1 MNLSMALN
9 IMPIPKRDEYLEI
22 IRQVFHEDE
31 NDIVPD
37 YDEDLFENENQQAF
51 LDAGHFYG
59 L

>member
-1 MNLSMALN
+1 MDYMSDMVLHQDYVNKLG
-9 IMPIPKRDEYLEI
+9 EI
-22 IRQVFHEDE
+22 IRKVFGTAEIE
-31 NDIVPD
+31 IIPD

>member
-1 MNLSMALN
+1 MDYMSDMERH
-9 IMPIPKRDEYLEI
+9 RDYVNKLGEI
-22 IRQVFHEDE
+22 IQKVFGNVEI
-31 NDIVPD
+31 DIIPG

>member
-1 MNLSMALN
+1 MDLSASTLLLIPIIKREEFAE
-9 IMPIPKRDEYLEI
+9 IM
-22 IRQVFHEDE
+22 RQVFDE
-31 NDIVPD
+31 RGDIILE

>member
-1 MNLSMALN
+1 MDYISDM
-9 IMPIPKRDEYLEI
+9 
-22 IRQVFHEDE
+22 IRQQDYVNKLGVIIQKVFGNVEI
-31 NDIVPD
+31 DIIPG

>member
-1 MNLSMALN
+1 MDLSMALN
-9 IMPIPKRDEYLEI
+9 IIPMPTRDEFLNI
-22 IRQVFHEDE
+22 IRQVFREDL
-31 NDIVPD
+31 NDIVPE